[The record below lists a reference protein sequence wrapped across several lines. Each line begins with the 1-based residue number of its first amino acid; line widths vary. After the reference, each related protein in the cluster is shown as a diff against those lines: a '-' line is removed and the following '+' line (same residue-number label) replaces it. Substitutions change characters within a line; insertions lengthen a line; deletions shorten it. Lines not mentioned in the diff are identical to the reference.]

1 MSRPLRFNA
10 RQVHLC
16 CALWAIRALMGVL
29 SSVYSVNII
38 FNSPVCRRG
47 YGTLSH
53 RRLTGS
59 LSVMYLNTFVPSG
72 TEQNGSLSKP
82 GHMKIRTWPST
93 EAAIR
98 SRGPC
103 AAQFS
108 KSLG

>member
-29 SSVYSVNII
+29 SSVYSVNVI
-38 FNSPVCRRG
+38 FDSPVCRRD
-47 YGTLSH
+47 YRTLSY

-59 LSVMYLNTFVPSG
+59 GTSIRFVPSG

-93 EAAIR
+93 EAATR
-98 SRGPC
+98 SPGPC